1 MEERE
6 FDYINVI
13 PLVDIMLVLLTIVLT
28 TATFI
33 VQGEI
38 PVNLPSA
45 QSGEERR
52 TYHAVRITIKED
64 GRVFLEDREVH
75 LTQLRE
81 ELRSLSRDTTV
92 NLRADRKAE
101 IESFV
106 RVMDVLNSLGF
117 KKISLLVRKDET

>member
-45 QSGEERR
+45 QSGE
-52 TYHAVRITIKED
+52 TGKTHGAINITIKEN
-64 GRVFLEDREVH
+64 GKLFLEEKEVH
-75 LTQLRE
+75 LAQLKE
-81 ELRSLSRDTTV
+81 ELKSLDREIGV
-92 NLRADRKAE
+92 NIRADREAR
-101 IESFV
+101 IQNLVS
-106 RVMDVLNSLGF
+106 VMDILNRLGF
-117 KKISLLVRKDET
+117 RKINMLVKKDEI